1 MSTTGLLTLRRLS
14 GIITESLDTIEQV
27 YAHAKLPL
35 PSLNAPFDP
44 ADPAEAVRQD
54 PVVMTEI
61 LNIMAATSQMSAT
74 LCNPAAAVVNTSMA
88 FHISSCLR
96 AASEL
101 DVADILREVGPEGLH
116 VKDIAAPSNVDSG
129 LLARVLRLLATHNIF
144 REVAPDIFANNRLS
158 SALDSRT
165 RPPGDLVERREE
177 RLIGTSGVAAAVEFF
192 AWLADTM
199 LEPKDGV
206 LPFNKAFGT
215 EEPVFVYM
223 QHQEN
228 AYRRL
233 RLGIG
238 MQGMSQTEAP
248 DVIFRGMA
256 LSLTIGFDWGALSAG
271 SVLADIGGGHG
282 HLAMSIAQKHPNLRV
297 VIQDFERTLDGA
309 KILWK
314 NSFPTH
320 IESGM
325 VEFQAHDFFDPQPLT
340 NAAVF
345 MLRFILHDWSDARC
359 VKILQNLRDAAQ
371 PSTQLVIIERI
382 IPFAASTL
390 GSEVDNI
397 PGAQRPSAT
406 PPLLPNW
413 GVGMAAFY
421 LYDFDVRDVV
431 FSEPTAIDGN
441 IRQVHTILGGVE
453 RTLGGFNDILSRANW
468 KLNRVYH
475 CVGSELSHIVGVPA

>member
-1 MSTTGLLTLRRLS
+1 MPTTGLLTLRRLS
-14 GIITESLDTIEQV
+14 SIITESLDTIEQV
-27 YAHAKLPL
+27 YAHAEMPL
-35 PSLNAPFDP
+35 PSLDAPFDP
-44 ADPAEAVRQD
+44 TDPAEAVRQD
-54 PVVMTEI
+54 PVVMTAI
-61 LNIMAATSQMSAT
+61 LNIIAATSQMSAT

-101 DVADILREVGPEGLH
+101 DVADILREVGSEGLH
-116 VKDIAAPSNVDSG
+116 VKDIAAPSNADPG

-144 REVAPDIFANNRLS
+144 REVTPDVFANNRLS
-158 SALDSRT
+158 SALDSKAK
-165 RPPGDLVERREE
+165 PPGVFLERREE

-192 AWLADTM
+192 SDDIFKSSAWLTDTM

-223 QHQEN
+223 QRQEN

-238 MQGMSQTEAP
+238 MQGMRQTSYSQAWP
-248 DVIFRGMA
+248 CW
-256 LSLTIGFDWGALSAG
+256 FDWGALSAG

-309 KILWK
+309 EILWK
-314 NSFPTH
+314 NNFPTH

-325 VEFQAHDFFDPQPLT
+325 VEFQAHDFFDPQPLK

-345 MLRFILHDWSDARC
+345 MLRFILHDWSDTRC
-359 VKILQNLRDAAQ
+359 VEILQNLRDAAQ

-382 IPFAASTL
+382 IPSAASAPGL
-390 GSEVDNI
+390 EVENV
-397 PGAQRPSAT
+397 PGAQRPSAP

-421 LYDFDVRDVV
+421 LYDFDV
-431 FSEPTAIDGN
+431 
-441 IRQVHTILGGVE
+441 HTILGGVE
-453 RTLGGFNDILSRANW
+453 RTLGGFSDILSKAHW
-468 KLNRVYH
+468 KLDRVYH

>member
-1 MSTTGLLTLRRLS
+1 MSTTRLLTLCRLS

-27 YAHAKLPL
+27 YAHAKLP
-35 PSLNAPFDP
+35 PSV
-44 ADPAEAVRQD
+44 AECTH

-144 REVAPDIFANNRLS
+144 REVAPDVFANNRLS
-158 SALDSRT
+158 SALDSRA
-165 RPPGDLVERREE
+165 RPPGVLVERREE

-206 LPFNKAFGT
+206 LPFKKAFGT

-238 MQGMSQTEAP
+238 MQGMSQTEVP

-325 VEFQAHDFFDPQPLT
+325 VEFQAHDFFDPQPLK

-345 MLRFILHDWSDARC
+345 MLRFILHDWSQWSDARC

-397 PGAQRPSAT
+397 PGAQRPSAP

-413 GVGMAAFY
+413 GVRMAAFY

-431 FSEPTAIDGN
+431 FSEPTAIDGDT
-441 IRQVHTILGGVE
+441 RQVHTILDGVE

>member
-1 MSTTGLLTLRRLS
+1 MPTTGLLTLRRLS

-27 YAHAKLPL
+27 YTHAKMPL
-35 PSLNAPFDP
+35 PSLDAPFDP

-54 PVVMTEI
+54 PVVMTAI

-74 LCNPAAAVVNTSMA
+74 LCNPVAAVVNTSMA

-116 VKDIAAPSNVDSG
+116 VKDIAAPSNADPG

-144 REVAPDIFANNRLS
+144 REVTPDVFANNRLS
-158 SALDSRT
+158 SVLDSKAK
-165 RPPGDLVERREE
+165 PPGVLVERRGE

-192 AWLADTM
+192 SDDIFKSSAWLTDTL
-199 LEPKDGV
+199 LEQKDGV

-223 QHQEN
+223 QREEN
-228 AYRRL
+228 TYRRL

-248 DVIFRGMA
+248 DVIF
-256 LSLTIGFDWGALSAG
+256 TGFDWGALSAG
-271 SVLADIGGGHG
+271 STLADIGGGHG
-282 HLAMSIAQKHPNLRV
+282 HLAMSIAQKHPNLRI

-325 VEFQAHDFFDPQPLT
+325 VEFQAHDFFDPQPLK

-359 VKILQNLRDAAQ
+359 VDILQNLRDAAQ

-382 IPFAASTL
+382 IPFAT
-390 GSEVDNI
+390 G
-397 PGAQRPSAT
+397 RPRR

-421 LYDFDVRDVV
+421 LYDFDV
-431 FSEPTAIDGN
+431 
-441 IRQVHTILGGVE
+441 HTILGGVE
-453 RTLGGFNDILSRANW
+453 RTLGGFNNILRRAHW
-468 KLNRVYH
+468 KLDCVYH